1 MYLRTSK
8 PYRKRPQNTRPMGLQ
23 KSPSRKFKNYQ
34 TTPILLKLN
43 QQLSNLKNLKTK
55 DLIITKVTSKVPRR
69 SCIKTRSQFL
79 NLVFNL
85 LFPRIP
91 SNCLHHVLSNPVSKP
106 AYQLQENWRRERH
119 VPIAR
124 NLYQSTALPS
134 LFLMNYMSDISH
146 PKEISNI
153 NTRIPIASN
162 KSQR

>member
-69 SCIKTRSQFL
+69 SCIKTRPQFL

-85 LFPRIP
+85 LFPQTP
-91 SNCLHHVLSNPVSKP
+91 SYCLHHVLSNPVSKP
-106 AYQLQENWRRERH
+106 AYQLQEKRTPYANCKK
-119 VPIAR
+119 PISVHRIAIPFSYESER
-124 NLYQSTALPS
+124 NLKHQYQNSYS
-134 LFLMNYMSDISH
+134 I
-146 PKEISNI
+146 
-153 NTRIPIASN
+153 
-162 KSQR
+162 